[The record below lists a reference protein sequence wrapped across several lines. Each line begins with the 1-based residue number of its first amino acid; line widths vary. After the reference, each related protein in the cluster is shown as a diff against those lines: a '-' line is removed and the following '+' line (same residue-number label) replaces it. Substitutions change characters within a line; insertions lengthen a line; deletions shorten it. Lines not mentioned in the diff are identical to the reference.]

1 MLKIDCLRAT
11 SLLAKYPAIAFCLHA
26 YIKTMLSDASIE
38 LQHLT
43 AWCSTCIVE
52 QPEQYA

>member
-11 SLLAKYPAIAFCLHA
+11 SVLAKYPAIAFCLHA

-52 QPEQYA
+52 QPE